1 MILLDNDYIKGTLH
15 EIINAMNEPY
25 RSLII
30 QESENPKASRFRK
43 SLMDNL
49 PVTFP
54 KDRVLTF
61 MFEWHPSLLGE
72 AFWSNLAKSAT
83 FEELFGGR
91 VMDKKK
97 QSYQKIKETHKIEN
111 YI

>member
-43 SLMDNL
+43 
-49 PVTFP
+49 
-54 KDRVLTF
+54 VLWTIY
-61 MFEWHPSLLGE
+61 L
-72 AFWSNLAKSAT
+72 
-83 FEELFGGR
+83 
-91 VMDKKK
+91 
-97 QSYQKIKETHKIEN
+97 
-111 YI
+111 